1 MGRQKVPLNPQHEKA
16 VNYYMRGLSK
26 HDALVKSGYS
36 EITASRKSSKI
47 FGRQDVQDE
56 IYRRQKLMAD
66 KAQIDSNWIVDRL
79 KNIADANIGDMIVFD
94 GKGNPSIDYSLM
106 SDEMRKSIGEFS
118 SETYTEGRG
127 KDRKPFTRIKIKQA
141 DKLRALEMLGKYLGM
156 FQDQVNIKVEEDIIS
171 KLQAGRERVRVKL
184 SSPEVVEHVPTHE
197 EL

>member
-1 MGRQKVPLNPQHEKA
+1 
-16 VNYYMRGLSK
+16 
-26 HDALVKSGYS
+26 
-36 EITASRKSSKI
+36 
-47 FGRQDVQDE
+47 
-56 IYRRQKLMAD
+56 MAD